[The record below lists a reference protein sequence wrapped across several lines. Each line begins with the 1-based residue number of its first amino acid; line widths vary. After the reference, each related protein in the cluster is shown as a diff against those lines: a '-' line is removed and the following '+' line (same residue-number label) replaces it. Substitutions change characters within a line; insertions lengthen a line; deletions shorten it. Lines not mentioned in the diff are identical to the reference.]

1 MTDIEIET
9 LGNLVITRTFY
20 SMELTVEELIEQLQ
34 EINDKHKKVFVET
47 DMESMLTPVSGVE
60 EKHYGVIIKC

>member
-9 LGNLVITRTFY
+9 LSNLVEIRVCCA
-20 SMELTVEELIEQLQ
+20 MELTVEELIERLQ
-34 EINDKHKKVFVET
+34 ELSDKHKKVFVET
-47 DMESMLTPVSGVE
+47 DNEVLLTPVSGVE